1 MKITLV
7 RHTSVDVPKGVC
19 YGQSDVPLRATFEM
33 EAEAVCQ
40 QIDGQ
45 EFDAVYTSPLSRCV
59 KLATYCGYGDAVRD
73 DRLMEMNFGEWEMR
87 RWDEIEDPRLN
98 EWFDDWFHVKSPG
111 GESSEEQQQRLQQ
124 FMDELKASGKENVLI
139 FTHGGIMIHSLLL
152 CRLATL
158 ENVFSQQP
166 GYGGVMEVEIS
177 D

>member
-19 YGQSDVPLRATFEM
+19 YGQSDVPLRATFEV
-33 EAEAVCQ
+33 EAEAVRQ
-40 QIDGQ
+40 QIEGQ

-59 KLATYCGYGDAVRD
+59 KLATYCGYGNAVRD

-87 RWDEIEDPRLN
+87 RWDEIGDPRLN
-98 EWFDDWFHVKSPG
+98 EWFDDWFHVKSTG

-152 CRLATL
+152 CGVATL

-166 GYGGVMEVEIS
+166 GYGGVMELEIS